1 MSKVNLKEIEL
12 FFESYVFND
21 REVILDQCQTIKDVK
36 LFTTT
41 HISYLK
47 GNSKK
52 EFKYLYY
59 DRLLKLYLKLKL

>member
-12 FFESYVFND
+12 FFKSYVFND
-21 REVILDQCQTIKDVK
+21 REVIFDQCTTITDVK

-47 GNSKK
+47 GGSKK
-52 EFKYLYY
+52 EHKYLYY
-59 DRLLKLYLKLKL
+59 DRLLKLYLKLK